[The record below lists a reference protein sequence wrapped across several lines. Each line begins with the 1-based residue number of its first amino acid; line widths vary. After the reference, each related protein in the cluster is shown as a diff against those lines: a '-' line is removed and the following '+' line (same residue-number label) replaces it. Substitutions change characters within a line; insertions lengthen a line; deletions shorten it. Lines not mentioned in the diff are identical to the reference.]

1 MKSKTKSFP
10 LLAKKKKNQ
19 THRQVRFVV
28 TRDRRWEVREL
39 DEGGE
44 VRLSVMRQL
53 STENVMNNRMTLVNT
68 AAWNI

>member
-1 MKSKTKSFP
+1 M
-10 LLAKKKKNQ
+10 
-19 THRQVRFVV
+19 
-28 TRDRRWEVREL
+28 REL

>member
-10 LLAKKKKNQ
+10 LLAKKKKKKNQ
-19 THRQVRFVV
+19 THRPVRFVV

-44 VRLSVMRQL
+44 VQTFSY
-53 STENVMNNRMTLVNT
+53 E
-68 AAWNI
+68 IIKY